1 MKIFVHEFIT
11 GGGLTEEELPSSLAR
26 EGALMLEAILQDF
39 LLLPQHQIL
48 LSYDERLPLTLPVH
62 QKVPV
67 VKKDTYWDTF
77 LSLVQATDAT
87 LLIAPETD
95 GILAR
100 LARLVEKEGKLLLGS
115 TAESIEWTGDKFLT
129 YKRFE
134 ALGIPFPKT
143 QEANFRENLLEKIEA
158 WGNLPLILKPTDG
171 VGCSGVYLL
180 RRIEDLP
187 STLMQLA
194 QETHHNRFLI
204 QEYIS
209 GIHASVSVI
218 SNGIQ
223 AVPLT
228 LNAQFIEESHR
239 LIYKG
244 GLVPL
249 HHPLKQEV
257 FRLVRDLPT
266 WIEGLQGYL
275 GIDLILTEDRPVFI
289 EINPRLTTSYIGI
302 RQIIPFNLAEAI
314 LRAVVKKEL
323 PGEIEVRGQVK
334 FTL

>member
-11 GGGLTEEELPSSLAR
+11 GGGLTGEELPASLMR
-26 EGALMLEAILQDF
+26 EGARMLEAVLQDF

-48 LSYDERLPLTLPVH
+48 TSYDERLHLTLPVH

-67 VKKDTYWDTF
+67 KKDGYWETF

-95 GILAR
+95 GILAK
-100 LARLVEKEGKLLLGS
+100 LTRLVEKEGKLLLGV
-115 TAESIEWTGDKFLT
+115 TTEGIELTGNKLLT

-134 ALGIPFPKT
+134 ALEIPFPKT
-143 QEANFRENLLEKIEA
+143 QEANFQENLLEKVEA
-158 WGNLPLILKPTDG
+158 FDLPLILKPIDG
-171 VGCSGVYLL
+171 VGCSGVFLL
-180 RRIEDLP
+180 RRIKDIP
-187 STLMQLA
+187 STLAQLA

-209 GIHASVSVI
+209 GIHASVSAI
-218 SNGIQ
+218 SNGIH

-257 FRLVRDLPT
+257 FRLVRNLPT
-266 WIEGLQGYL
+266 WIKGLQGYL
-275 GIDLILTEDRPVFI
+275 GVDLVLTEDRPVFI

-302 RQIIPFNLAEAI
+302 RQVIPFNLAEAI
-314 LRAVVKKEL
+314 LQAVMKKEL
-323 PGEIEVRGQVK
+323 PGEVEIKNQVK